1 MRRLLGRIETFLIVA
16 GVVAVATGA
25 VLLSRN
31 GDSIWLP
38 LSTVILGVGLFSS
51 PLSRRVGWVL
61 TGVAVTLLVIGLFV
75 R

>member
-1 MRRLLGRIETFLIVA
+1 VRRLLGRIETFLIVA
-16 GVVAVATGA
+16 GVVATATGA
-25 VLLSRN
+25 VILSRN

-38 LSTVILGVGLFSS
+38 LSVVMLGVGLFTS

-61 TGVAVTLLVIGLFV
+61 TGVATVLLVIGLFV